1 MTHNNVD
8 PFQLFGELSFPAVT
22 VQRTAKQL
30 GTPELNMDPS
40 ENPDF
45 PDALSGKLNNLDWVI
60 SVAEDLVKLECILP
74 TTLSYEDVAQVLQV
88 ITNEHNASA
97 FDGRALLGQTEE
109 GMIELRGDASFVTA
123 AGMNDDQLFHALNL
137 AIIAAQDALFSSLDR
152 FNAFALAVKEAD
164 EQEGN

>member
-30 GTPELNMDPS
+30 GTPELNMAPS

-45 PDALSGKLNNLDWVI
+45 PDSLSGKLNNLDWVI

-88 ITNEHNASA
+88 ITNEFNASA

>member
-1 MTHNNVD
+1 M
-8 PFQLFGELSFPAVT
+8 
-22 VQRTAKQL
+22 
-30 GTPELNMDPS
+30 
-40 ENPDF
+40 
-45 PDALSGKLNNLDWVI
+45 
-60 SVAEDLVKLECILP
+60 P

-109 GMIELRGDASFVTA
+109 GMIELRGDASFVTT

-152 FNAFALAVKEAD
+152 LNAFALAVKEAD
-164 EQEGN
+164 EQGGN

>member
-8 PFQLFGELSFPAVT
+8 PFQLFGEMSFPAVT

-97 FDGRALLGQTEE
+97 FDGRARLGQTEE
-109 GMIELRGDASFVTA
+109 GMIELRGDASFVTT

-164 EQEGN
+164 EQGGN